1 MPLDEKHETGM
12 VMLSQLTA
20 NTVQNLPSNN
30 FSSGVTLLAS
40 AAFLKLYMPP
50 WWC

>member
-1 MPLDEKHETGM
+1 MPLDETHETGL

-30 FSSGVTLLAS
+30 FSAQHNQCIFTS
-40 AAFLKLYMPP
+40 YMNF
-50 WWC
+50 